1 MYRGKNLHPV
11 PPSHRRDIHYKL
23 VLNYCKMSFEIFS
36 GLTSLVI
43 ATNEFSSIEHLV
55 INNEI
60 SLNEFDRLLL
70 YVPQLRRLSFGYLAG
85 FRNSLIDR
93 SSTILNYLTDVS
105 LELYTANFTDFE
117 QLVKDYF
124 RQVQT
129 LRITVYST
137 HFNVSNT

>member
-1 MYRGKNLHPV
+1 MKFH
-11 PPSHRRDIHYKL
+11 S
-23 VLNYCKMSFEIFS
+23 MSS
-36 GLTSLVI
+36 
-43 ATNEFSSIEHLV
+43 
-55 INNEI
+55 
-60 SLNEFDRLLL
+60 
-70 YVPQLRRLSFGYLAG
+70 
-85 FRNSLIDR
+85 
-93 SSTILNYLTDVS
+93 ILNYLTDVS